1 MTTVP
6 ETGPLRS
13 ALVRGVDYYELL
25 GVGRYASEA
34 EIKSAYRS
42 LAKVMHP
49 DAGGSSGTFRM
60 LQEAYDT
67 LRDPSRRRDYD
78 RGWSFTRPGARP
90 TSPTRPPRSGRT
102 GRLRNFGE
110 DPDFVPPKP
119 VVDLGGLAWWHLV
132 DVAQRVRY
140 VPAAGPGHAPAL
152 AAMCGW
158 FFLLLP
164 VVVIDF
170 SPLALGVWL
179 LLVAASA
186 AAAFRLVRRYLAA
199 IRADRAFT
207 LDHDTGVVHGT
218 TDDRVCEQHTADLLS
233 RYLTR
238 LPGARIFHGLAWPGS
253 VFADVDHAVLCGRKL
268 VLIESKSWLPG
279 HYEAEDDGT
288 VWRNGHPFRGGGMR
302 MPRSLAVYRK
312 LLPWLDIRT
321 ALLVY
326 PSRDGVVTTEEPA
339 DAIVP
344 PMTPAQFVEE
354 IGDWLAEDPATVDR
368 EALRL
373 LIGQVVPI
381 VHTPS

>member
-1 MTTVP
+1 M
-6 ETGPLRS
+6 
-13 ALVRGVDYYELL
+13 RGVDYYELL

-67 LRDPSRRRDYD
+67 LRDPARRRDYD
-78 RGWSFTRPGARP
+78 RSWSFTRPGARP

-119 VVDLGGLAWWHLV
+119 VVDLGGVAWWHLV
-132 DVAQRVRY
+132 DVGQRVRY

-152 AAMCGW
+152 AALCGW

-179 LLVAASA
+179 VLVAAA
-186 AAAFRLVRRYLAA
+186 AAVAFRLVRRYVAA

-218 TDDRVCEQHTADLLS
+218 TDDRACERLTADLLGQ
-233 RYLTR
+233 YLTR

-253 VFADVDHAVLCGRKL
+253 VFADVDHAVLCGRRL

-368 EALRL
+368 EALRV

-381 VHTPS
+381 VRPAS

>member
-1 MTTVP
+1 M
-6 ETGPLRS
+6 
-13 ALVRGVDYYELL
+13 RGVDYYELL

-67 LRDPSRRRDYD
+67 LRDPARRRDYD
-78 RGWSFTRPGARP
+78 RGQTFTRPGARP

-132 DVAQRVRY
+132 DVGQRVRY

-152 AAMCGW
+152 AALCGW

-164 VVVIDF
+164 VVLVDF
-170 SPLALGVWL
+170 TPLALGVWL
-179 LLVAASA
+179 VLVAAA
-186 AAAFRLVRRYLAA
+186 ATAAFRLVRRYLAA

-207 LDHDTGVVHGT
+207 LDHDTSVVHGT
-218 TDDRVCEQHTADLLS
+218 TDDRACERLTADLLS
-233 RYLTR
+233 QYLTR
-238 LPGARIFHGLAWPGS
+238 LPGARVFHGLAWPGS
-253 VFADVDHAVLCGRKL
+253 VFADVDHAVLCGRRL

-339 DAIVP
+339 DAVVP

-368 EALRL
+368 EALRV

-381 VHTPS
+381 VRGQ